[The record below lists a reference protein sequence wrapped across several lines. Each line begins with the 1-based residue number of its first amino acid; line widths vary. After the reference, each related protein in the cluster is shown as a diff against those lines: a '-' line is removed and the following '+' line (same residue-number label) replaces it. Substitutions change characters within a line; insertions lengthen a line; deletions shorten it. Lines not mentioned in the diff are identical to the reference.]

1 MGHRQIPGNK
11 TVREIVVIVGDV
23 EGDGAGTGG
32 SHFGAQ
38 SRGRG
43 REGRERQARQG
54 QE

>member
-1 MGHRQIPGNK
+1 MGHRQILGDK

-23 EGDGAGTGG
+23 EGDGAGAGS
-32 SHFGAQ
+32 SHFGVQ

-43 REGRERQARQG
+43 REGRERQAWQG